1 MKTYNGAAMEMHST
15 DESVGGKDHDGAV
28 VPPLADE
35 AFTDLIAEYCDVQRG
50 ASLEASIIVGHFC
63 LDLYIHRI
71 ETVLRCLEARG
82 QRAKAVEVGRLI
94 QLARTVRRK
103 LSNLH
108 NETSR
113 ISA

>member
-1 MKTYNGAAMEMHST
+1 MKTYNGAAMEMHSN
-15 DESVGGKDHDGAV
+15 DDSVGDKDHDGEV
-28 VPPLADE
+28 VPTPADE
-35 AFTDLIAEYCDVQRG
+35 ALTDLIAEYCDVQRG
-50 ASLEASIIVGHFC
+50 ASLETSIIVAHFC

-71 ETVLRCLEARG
+71 ETVLRRLEAKG

-108 NETSR
+108 NETGR